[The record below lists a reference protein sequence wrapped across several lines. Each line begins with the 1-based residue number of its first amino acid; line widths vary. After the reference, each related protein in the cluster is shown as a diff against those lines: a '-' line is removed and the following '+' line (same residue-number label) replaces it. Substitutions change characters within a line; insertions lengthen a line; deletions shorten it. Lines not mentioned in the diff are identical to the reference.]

1 MRALDG
7 IPYLSD
13 PIWRQHI
20 EFFNYCWPL
29 WQEKF
34 GAEATPYVIEAGTK
48 MAAHIPELLDLL
60 ASPPCTIIHMDFRLP
75 NLFFAGPEGG
85 VDFAVVDWQ
94 PYSRARGLYDVGYF
108 LAQSLPTA
116 QRRRLQDEVVHLY
129 HDTLLAHGVK
139 DYSWEQCW
147 HDYRLGV
154 MYTFLYS
161 VGTVAVD
168 LGGETGLAY
177 QKAITQRHI
186 AAVDELRTGDVIPV

>member
-1 MRALDG
+1 
-7 IPYLSD
+7 
-13 PIWRQHI
+13 
-20 EFFNYCWPL
+20 
-29 WQEKF
+29 
-34 GAEATPYVIEAGTK
+34 VIEAGTK
-48 MAAHIPELLDLL
+48 MAAHIPELLDVL